1 MVFFV
6 SHARAIHTSTRM
18 HTHTPT
24 GGCGC
29 FPLLPL
35 SPSCRRGRPHRGGSG
50 GRRGRPTKGRDTP
63 HTHTQESGGRPRDG
77 PILWRALRPPLCTTL
92 HRTPNTTLH
101 KTLGA
106 TIAPTPGHH
115 PLHEEAHSAA
125 HGRFARACTR
135 LFGHSLCAATVPR
148 QCYTPLCTCTRPR
161 TLRNHCARLS
171 GRFTD
176 LVT

>member
-1 MVFFV
+1 MTLTHLGGWVEHAG
-6 SHARAIHTSTRM
+6 SHTQTS
-18 HTHTPT
+18 PWP
-24 GGCGC
+24 CGLC
-29 FPLLPL
+29 TII
-35 SPSCRRGRPHRGGSG
+35 SYIMIGH
-50 GRRGRPTKGRDTP
+50 RRGRPTKGRDTP
-63 HTHTQESGGRPRDG
+63 HTHTQESGGRPRDE

-115 PLHEEAHSAA
+115 PLHEGAHSTA
-125 HGRFARACTR
+125 HGRFALACTR

-148 QCYTPLCTCTRPR
+148 LCYTPLCTCTRPR